1 MNELQV
7 TFDGRSYTF
16 QPGQIVLIG
25 RMPDNSIVVSDPTVS
40 RRHAQLTWGPAGWIF
55 ENLGQAGAFHQ
66 GQEIKQIIVRTPIEL
81 SLSGP
86 QGPVLRLQ
94 PLGAADLEA
103 AFEGG
108 PLSAVPGAPLS
119 AAPPGVPSAA
129 PPPGVPSAVPQ
140 PGVPSAV
147 PQAGVPSAVPQ
158 PGVPSAVPEPGFG
171 PPGGYGPPAVPQ
183 PGFGPPPGGY
193 GPPPGGYGPPPGG
206 YGPPPGAYGPPPGG
220 YGPPP
225 GAYGPPPGAY
235 GPPPGAYGPPPG
247 RYGSAPGAGR
257 AHAGVGDELVMAFEI
272 LVPVKTWL
280 RAAGWHQGL
289 RLLVIAYALLP
300 LVFLALLSSSTS
312 LAVPGFAYSLYVA
325 PLWAIAFWLLLRPG
339 PIERLEVVIA
349 VAVIIW
355 VTIWLNVVTVNIND
369 HLVNAV
375 LHHNFLAALA
385 VGYNEEITKALPIL
399 LAALILLKFR
409 STKLDV
415 RMWMFLGTISGLTFG
430 ILEEKFYT
438 EMAIAQVATAN
449 VVSQADAGV
458 LDFAFRVF
466 VDGFEH
472 AVWAGVSAF
481 FIGIAINYPRRRW
494 QLILFGISMVA
505 VLHGLN
511 DWSVSTF
518 NSYWPGILVQAVSLL
533 LFLAYTMS
541 ASSIERQ
548 VRRTP
553 LFRGESMAMDILPD
567 PRDTGTT
574 PRS

>member
-7 TFDGRSYTF
+7 TFDGRSHTF
-16 QPGQIVLIG
+16 QPGQTVLVG
-25 RMPDNSIVVSDPTVS
+25 RLSDNNIVVSDPTVS
-40 RRHAQLTWGPAGWIF
+40 RRHAQLTWGPVGWIF
-55 ENLGQAGAFHQ
+55 ENLGQARAFQQ
-66 GQEIKQIIVRTPIEL
+66 GQEVKQVIVRKPIEL
-81 SLSGP
+81 SLASP

-94 PLGAADLEA
+94 PLGPADPEA
-103 AFEGG
+103 TFEGG
-108 PLSAVPGAPLS
+108 PLSAVPGAP
-119 AAPPGVPSAA
+119 P
-129 PPPGVPSAVPQ
+129 AVPQ
-140 PGVPSAV
+140 PGVPASV
-147 PQAGVPSAVPQ
+147 PQAGVPASVPQ
-158 PGVPSAVPEPGFG
+158 PGVPAPVPQAAVPASTPQ
-171 PPGGYGPPAVPQ
+171 PQ
-183 PGFGPPPGGY
+183 PGFGPQPGGYGPQPGGY
-193 GPPPGGYGPPPGG
+193 GPPPGGYRPP
-206 YGPPPGAYGPPPGG
+206 A
-220 YGPPP
+220 
-225 GAYGPPPGAY
+225 
-235 GPPPGAYGPPPG
+235 
-247 RYGSAPGAGR
+247 GAGS
-257 AHAGVGDELVMAFEI
+257 HVGVGDELVMAFEI
-272 LVPVKTWL
+272 LVPIKTWL

-300 LVFLALLSSSTS
+300 LVFLALLSSSSS

-339 PIERLEVVIA
+339 RIEALEIVVA

-375 LHHNFLAALA
+375 RHGNFLASLA

-415 RMWMFLGTISGLTFG
+415 RMWMFLGTIAGLTFG
-430 ILEEKFYT
+430 ILEERLYT
-438 EMAIAQVATAN
+438 EMAIAQVANASA
-449 VVSQADAGV
+449 VSQADTGV

-511 DWSVSTF
+511 DWSVSVF

-553 LFRGESMAMDILPD
+553 LFRGDSMVMDILPD
-567 PRDTGTT
+567 PRDTG
-574 PRS
+574 R